1 MTSLTPDAGVRR
13 ALPDD
18 ADAIGRVH
26 SDCWQASY
34 AELLPDAAVPALRP
48 AALAESWRTAISDPP
63 SGQHRVLVATA
74 GPDVVG
80 FAALSP
86 SGDADAE
93 PGRDAELLVLLVDP
107 AQQHCGHGSRLLN
120 AAADMLRDNG
130 FAVVRSWVPEVDGD
144 RQTFLSGAG
153 FATDGASRVLDAA
166 GDGAT
171 TVREVRLSAALQG

>member
-13 ALPDD
+13 ASPQD
-18 ADAIGRVH
+18 ADAIGQVH
-26 SDCWQASY
+26 SRCWRTSY
-34 AELLPDAAVPALRP
+34 AELLPDVALPALAP
-48 AALAESWRTAISDPP
+48 AALAESWRAAISDPP
-63 SGQHRVLVATA
+63 SGRHRVLVATE

-107 AQQHCGHGSRLLN
+107 DQQHRGHGSRLLN
-120 AAADMLRDNG
+120 AAADTLRENG
-130 FAVVRSWVPEVDGD
+130 FAVVRSWVPEADGD
-144 RQTFLSGAG
+144 RRAFLSGGG
-153 FATDGASRVLDAA
+153 FAADGASRVLDAS

-171 TVREVRLSAALQG
+171 TVREVRLTAALQD